1 MTEETRRYKILQLDT
16 TGWVVPDDRVD
27 VNLTREECNG
37 RIRWYLDQGI
47 SPDRLKAGLYIPEE
61 TTESE

>member
-27 VNLTREECNG
+27 VNLTREQCNA
-37 RIRWYLDQGI
+37 RLRWYLDQGI
-47 SPDRLKAGLYIPEE
+47 SPDRIKAGLYIPEE
-61 TTESE
+61 TTES

>member
-1 MTEETRRYKILQLDT
+1 MTEETRRYKVLQLDT
-16 TGWVVPDDRVD
+16 TGWEVPDDKVD

-61 TTESE
+61 TTES

>member
-27 VNLTREECNG
+27 VNLTREQCNA
-37 RIRWYLDQGI
+37 RLRWYLDQGI
-47 SPDRLKAGLYIPEE
+47 SPDRIKAGIYIPEE
-61 TTESE
+61 TTES

>member
-1 MTEETRRYKILQLDT
+1 MTEETRRYKVLQLDT
-16 TGWVVPDDRVD
+16 TGWEVPDDRVD
-27 VNLTREECNG
+27 INLTREECNS

-47 SPDRLKAGLYIPEE
+47 SPDRLKAGVYIPE

>member
-1 MTEETRRYKILQLDT
+1 MLFKSSEDISRLKI
-16 TGWVVPDDRVD
+16 VVDEPNATATDVD

-47 SPDRLKAGLYIPEE
+47 SPDRLKAGVYIPE
-61 TTESE
+61 